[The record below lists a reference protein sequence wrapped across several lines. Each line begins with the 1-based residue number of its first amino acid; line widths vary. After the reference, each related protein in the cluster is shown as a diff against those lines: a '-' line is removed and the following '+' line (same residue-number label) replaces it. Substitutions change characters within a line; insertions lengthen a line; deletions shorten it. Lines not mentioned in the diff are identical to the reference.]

1 MSRILRATAL
11 GGMLLVVA
19 CGGKGQT
26 VRPEPDRDEDYELEV
41 SNENFY
47 PVTIYAY
54 RDGYRRRIG
63 DVDANDTKTFLFNWS
78 GTSLRFQI
86 RFLAVGCIFS
96 DRLPVTR
103 GDDLQLIVEASDH
116 NRASRTLCG

>member
-1 MSRILRATAL
+1 MF
-11 GGMLLVVA
+11 LVVA
-19 CGGKGQT
+19 CGGKGQA

-63 DVDANDTKTFLFNWS
+63 DVGANDTKTFLFNWS
-78 GTSLRFQI
+78 GGDLRFQI

-96 DRLPVTR
+96 DRLAVTR

-116 NRASRTLCG
+116 NRASRALCG

>member
-1 MSRILRATAL
+1 
-11 GGMLLVVA
+11 MLLVVA
-19 CGGKGQT
+19 CGGKGHT

-41 SNENFY
+41 RNDNFY
-47 PVTIYAY
+47 PATIYAY

-63 DVDANDTKTFLFNWS
+63 EVAANETKTFLFHWS
-78 GTSLRFQI
+78 GTDLRFQI

-96 DRLPVTR
+96 ERLPVTR

-116 NRASRTLCG
+116 HRASRALCGPGAVREV